1 VLIFPLLLFSS
12 ASPALVI
19 NPVKEAS
26 ISVDLIVTIHF
37 PSNAQTPNS
46 TISLVSFPSLSST
59 RFVSRQQFHEW
70 SSLFTQSD
78 DGETHSSLNDLWA
91 SSAQILSIPA
101 TSFTPWLFAPNQ
113 LRSLQDQ
120 LRHQCNAFSLRL
132 SLHLARDAPSV
143 VEFPPF
149 YVGCKNCGRE
159 FQRNTS
165 ILAVRISFRF
175 SSSSPSRGALISTFE
190 SSREV
195 EFPQL

>member
-1 VLIFPLLLFSS
+1 MLIFPLLLFSS

-113 LRSLQDQ
+113 LRSL
-120 LRHQCNAFSLRL
+120 
-132 SLHLARDAPSV
+132 
-143 VEFPPF
+143 
-149 YVGCKNCGRE
+149 
-159 FQRNTS
+159 
-165 ILAVRISFRF
+165 
-175 SSSSPSRGALISTFE
+175 
-190 SSREV
+190 
-195 EFPQL
+195 